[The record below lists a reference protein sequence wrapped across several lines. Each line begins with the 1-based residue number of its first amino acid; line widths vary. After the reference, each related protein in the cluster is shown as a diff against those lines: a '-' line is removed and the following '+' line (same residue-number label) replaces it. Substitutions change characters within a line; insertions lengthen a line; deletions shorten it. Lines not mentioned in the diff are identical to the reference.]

1 MGNRGRELLELASGP
16 ERIGKFESGSSCRN
30 ADQYHGDVVQSA
42 ARSSIGIQEPGRHDR
57 MGFAMWFLGQA
68 LLEFEIPW
76 GLIGPVLESFCD
88 YLNSK
93 SGDPLCVSLPA
104 GLRG

>member
-16 ERIGKFESGSSCRN
+16 EPIGKFESRSSYRN
-30 ADQYHGDVVQSA
+30 ADHIMVTLHNLRPDLQLAYKNLA
-42 ARSSIGIQEPGRHDR
+42 TCDR
-57 MGFAMWFLGQA
+57 IEFAMWFLGQA
-68 LLEFEIPW
+68 QLVYEIPW

-93 SGDPLCVSLPA
+93 SGDPLSVSLPA
-104 GLRG
+104 GLGG